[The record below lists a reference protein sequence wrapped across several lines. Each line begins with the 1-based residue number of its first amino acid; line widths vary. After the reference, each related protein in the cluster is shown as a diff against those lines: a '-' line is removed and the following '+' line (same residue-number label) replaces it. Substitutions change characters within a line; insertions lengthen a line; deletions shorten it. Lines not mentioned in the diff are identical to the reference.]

1 MRIKIKGFKI
11 DQKEINKQVVDSKQY
26 RQEARKA
33 AEKRLQQE
41 KLQMIE
47 EFKNHPVT
55 MELKGG
61 EDGQNL
67 SGTLGG
73 YGNLFSFLGFSKG
86 SNPTSEVLEFL
97 RASIKIKKQG
107 RTSGLKTEFIAT
119 APTVD
124 DFSFAS
130 MPWEGGNS
138 WVKSIEKGISNF
150 SYYMHKAHQA
160 SRAGVG
166 IQIKNK
172 IHTSSS
178 KPTQYMTA
186 ILNNFRKRLSK

>member
-1 MRIKIKGFKI
+1 MKIKIKGFKI
-11 DQKEINKQVVDSKQY
+11 DEKEINKKVLDSKQY
-26 RQEARKA
+26 RREAHKA
-33 AEKRLQQE
+33 AERRLQQE
-41 KLQMIE
+41 KSQMIE
-47 EFKNHPVT
+47 EFKSHPVT
-55 MELKGG
+55 MELKAG

-86 SNPTSEVLEFL
+86 SDPTNEVLVFL
-97 RASIKIKKQG
+97 QTSIQIKKEG
-107 RTSGLKTEFIAT
+107 KTSGLETEFIAT
-119 APTVD
+119 APTID
-124 DFSFAS
+124 DFNFAS

-166 IQIKNK
+166 IQIENK
-172 IHTSSS
+172 IHSSAS
-178 KPTQYMTA
+178 KPVRYMTT
-186 ILNNFRKRLSK
+186 ILNNFRKRLTK